1 MQCGTLFCTANTTP
15 KVSAADIGGKR
26 SKQRSE
32 PELVILSIHETFVP
46 IKNIAMA
53 TKIQK
58 LKPFSEI
65 PSYKFTRALKEFMSL
80 DKSKPN
86 ALEFHLSSVFKS
98 LMNEQG
104 IALLDAGPLKP
115 PTLLISKPDLVE
127 EFMRASGS
135 RPARSG

>member
-15 KVSAADIGGKR
+15 KVSAADIAGKY
-26 SKQRSE
+26 SEQRSE
-32 PELVILSIHETFVP
+32 PELVSETFVP
-46 IKNIAMA
+46 IKNFAMA

-86 ALEFHLSSVFKS
+86 ALEFHLSTVFKS

>member
-1 MQCGTLFCTANTTP
+1 M
-15 KVSAADIGGKR
+15 
-26 SKQRSE
+26 
-32 PELVILSIHETFVP
+32 P

-104 IALLDAGPLKP
+104 IAVLDAGPLKP